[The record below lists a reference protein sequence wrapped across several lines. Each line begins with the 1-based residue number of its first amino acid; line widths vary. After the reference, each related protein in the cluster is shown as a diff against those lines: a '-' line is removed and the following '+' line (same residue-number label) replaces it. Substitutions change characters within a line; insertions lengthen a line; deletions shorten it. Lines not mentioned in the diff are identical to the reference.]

1 MCKKNI
7 IIIIIIILLAFLF
20 FSAASLPGQEQE
32 GVLAPE
38 NLNEARLNRLQSPD
52 KVMDAIGIVLGMTV
66 AEIGAG
72 RGRPPFR

>member
-1 MCKKNI
+1 MCQKNI

-20 FSAASLPGQEQE
+20 FSTSAQPGQEQE

-38 NLNEARLNRLQSPD
+38 NFNEARLNRLQPPA
-52 KVMDAIGIVLGMTV
+52 KVMDAIGIMQGMAV
-66 AEIGAG
+66 AEIEAG